1 MHFGQMSF
9 WQTWQR
15 LVANWSG
22 CSRHRSADGAA
33 GIPLALSA
41 SAGAG
46 GAGACTFNG
55 DPLVTAGA
63 AANGAARL
71 VAGAGA
77 AIRMGARG
85 FGAGGG
91 AWSVATGAATVPNC
105 CRMSSL
111 TASELSKPQA

>member
-1 MHFGQMSF
+1 MHIGQMGF
-9 WQTWQR
+9 WQTRQR

-22 CSRHRSADGAA
+22 CFRHRSAASAA
-33 GIPLALSA
+33 GITLGLSG
-41 SAGAG
+41 SADAG

-55 DPLVTAGA
+55 DPLVRAGA
-63 AANGAARL
+63 AANEAARL

-77 AIRMGARG
+77 ATRMGVRG

-91 AWSVATGAATVPNC
+91 VWTVATGAPTVPNC

>member
-9 WQTWQR
+9 WQTRQR

-22 CSRHRSADGAA
+22 CFRHRSIAGAV
-33 GIPLALSA
+33 GISLALSA
-41 SAGAG
+41 SADAG
-46 GAGACTFNG
+46 GAGGWTFNG
-55 DPLVTAGA
+55 NPLVTAGV
-63 AANGAARL
+63 AANEAARL
-71 VAGAGA
+71 MAGAGA
-77 AIRMGARG
+77 AMRMGVRG

-91 AWSVATGAATVPNC
+91 AGTVAPGAPTAPNC

>member
-1 MHFGQMSF
+1 MHFGQIGF

-22 CSRHRSADGAA
+22 CFRHRSAASAA
-33 GIPLALSA
+33 GITLALSD
-41 SAGAG
+41 SADAG

-63 AANGAARL
+63 DANGAARL
-71 VAGAGA
+71 MAGAGA
-77 AIRMGARG
+77 AIRMGGRG

-91 AWSVATGAATVPNC
+91 AWTVATGASTVPNC

>member
-1 MHFGQMSF
+1 MHFGQIGF

-22 CSRHRSADGAA
+22 CFRHRSIAGAV
-33 GIPLALSA
+33 GISLPLSA
-41 SAGAG
+41 SADAG
-46 GAGACTFNG
+46 GAGGWTFNG

-63 AANGAARL
+63 VVNGAARL

-77 AIRMGARG
+77 AIRMGGRG

-91 AWSVATGAATVPNC
+91 AWTVATGASTVPNC
-105 CRMSSL
+105 CRIRSL